1 MTRTADGSWRLGV
14 SLDAWTWW
22 QARRLRYNLALA
34 AAGWAAYGLNAA
46 EFYAFQHPIWKNW
59 QGAVSMTGFL
69 GIAFLLLMG
78 AANVCYLLGPLTE
91 SVVKPTD
98 IDRYR
103 RTAFTCGFWGSIAL
117 PFVFPGVNL
126 CMLIGQMA
134 G

>member
-1 MTRTADGSWRLGV
+1 MTRTADESWRLGV

-69 GIAFLLLMG
+69 GIAFLL
-78 AANVCYLLGPLTE
+78 
-91 SVVKPTD
+91 S
-98 IDRYR
+98 
-103 RTAFTCGFWGSIAL
+103 
-117 PFVFPGVNL
+117 
-126 CMLIGQMA
+126 LIHI
-134 G
+134 